1 MTATEAL
8 AAAVSCKD
16 ELTAADDA
24 INFLRKAL
32 ADGRLPVKE
41 AECQA
46 IEAGL
51 LAEGKPIGQSKS
63 FRTARKALGVITGKG
78 GMREGWTWELPKMPC
93 KPEDAL

>member
-63 FRTARKALGVITGKG
+63 FRTARKALGVITDKG